1 MPSAIKYI
9 PPTDPARGAFSGEV
23 EQEHRQ
29 RRSRYETALKYYTGE
44 HPNQLEYD
52 PEEDD
57 HDDNTVINLVQ
68 MTADRTVAFLFPS
81 MPIIETDPSSI
92 EDTPEEI
99 WLKKFFEANGGLQ
112 ALVKLGLRGFL
123 SGHAFIRIK
132 PQPEKRRKN
141 KNKFPIMTVLDPTS
155 VTVYWKADDTAAV
168 LWYEMRYM
176 VGNSVQIQD
185 FVYDEA
191 NDQWLIYTYQGTK
204 INDNNNPFPGAPSN
218 HGSGATISLDLLDF
232 TVDSGVFEQVGK
244 VAIHKSPIPPIIEF
258 AHLPHPDDYYGMG
271 EFTQQTL
278 QDTINR
284 IVSLRNR
291 LVSENADPVD
301 VIIGADPEEVE
312 KTQGM
317 VTIPNPTAKVQ
328 RLELKG
334 DLAGISTT
342 LDKLIE
348 TYLAVARVVLLKGE
362 AKDLQRVTNASVRTL
377 FLDAL
382 SKNELLQSAYGFG
395 LKQIARL
402 ALAMGFEAEQVQ
414 ANPELLDILISF
426 PTPLPVD
433 DTEIANQNAIM
444 LTNKAMSKRT
454 AAKRMSLDWKF
465 ELAAQLAEQ
474 ELENQ
479 QALAQGDIVAE
490 NAKKMA
496 DAVPPAPVA
505 GGNPSG
511 GGAKAVAKPVAK
523 AK

>member
-1 MPSAIKYI
+1 MPSAIRYI
-9 PPTDPARGAFSGEV
+9 PPTEAERGSFSGEV
-23 EQEHRQ
+23 EEE
-29 RRSRYETALKYYTGE
+29 RRKRRNTYKTALQYYEGK
-44 HPNQLEYD
+44 HPSQLDYD
-52 PEEDD
+52 PKEDD

-68 MTADRTVAFLFPS
+68 MTADRTVSFLFPS
-81 MPIIETDPSSI
+81 MPLFETDPSSI
-92 EDTPEEI
+92 EDTDEEI

-123 SGHAFIRIK
+123 SGHAFIRMK
-132 PQPEKRRKN
+132 PQPKAKRGRKN
-141 KNKFPIMTVLDPTS
+141 AYPIMTILDPTS
-155 VTVYWKADDTAAV
+155 ITVYWKADDVADV

-176 VGNSVQIQD
+176 VGSTVYIQD
-185 FVYDEA
+185 FVNDEEHE
-191 NDQWLIYTYQGTK
+191 QWLIYTYKGVSS
-204 INDNNNPFPGAPSN
+204 NDNNNPFPGAPTV
-218 HGSGATISLDLLDF
+218 HGSNMTVALDQLEF
-232 TVDSGVFEQVGK
+232 VTSGTFEQVGAPA
-244 VAIHKSPIPPIIEF
+244 VHKSEIPPIIEF

-271 EFTQQTL
+271 EFTQQSL

-291 LVSENADPVD
+291 LVSDNADPVD

-312 KTQGM
+312 KRDGM
-317 VTIPNPTAKVQ
+317 VTVANPSAKVQ
-328 RLELKG
+328 RLELRG

-395 LKQIARL
+395 LKMVARL
-402 ALAMGFEAEQVQ
+402 ALAMGFEAGQLSV
-414 ANPELLDILISF
+414 NPENIDLTIHF

-454 AAKRMSLDWKF
+454 AAKRLGLDWKF

-474 ELENQ
+474 ELANQ
-479 QALAQGDIVAE
+479 QAIEQGNIAAE
-490 NAKKMA
+490 NAAKMA
-496 DAVPPAPVA
+496 EAVPPAPA
-505 GGNPSG
+505 ASNAPGGSSG
-511 GGAKAVAKPVAK
+511 GVAKKPAPAPK
-523 AK
+523 